1 MKICVI
7 AFGPIED
14 RTGGYEVRC
23 HYLIKALADLGHQV
37 YVLEFPIT
45 PTKLGSVKEGKRVR
59 FIRLKGNEPA
69 RNKFLKV
76 LSFYLERHFTINP
89 IRLIRTQLYSI
100 VELVKFRK
108 VLKMCNVVFIESVF
122 FPFGLLL
129 SRFFGKRIILDTHYV
144 GKFQARKY
152 KRESFLRNFLRE
164 FLWDVLE
171 RFSSKLSDFTIVVS
185 EEEKSFVKEEYGV
198 NESKILVIPV
208 TVELP
213 EMQVSQQKL
222 REVCDN
228 WGLRNKIVVMFL
240 GMLETPPNM
249 DAVKYIIDEL
259 APYLWERREDVVF
272 LIIGKGKE
280 QFRGGMPPNV
290 IFTGFVKDV
299 SPFFELSDICLAP
312 LRMGSGIK
320 TKILEY
326 MSYGK
331 LVLTTPVGAEGIKL
345 DEARSVIVSD
355 IEGYPENLLKIINDL
370 EHMKRKGKS
379 GKKIIE
385 KHYTPSII
393 TKKISE
399 II

>member
-45 PTKLGSVKEGKRVR
+45 PTKLGSIKEGKRVR
-59 FIRLKGNEPA
+59 FIRLKGNEPTQ
-69 RNKFLKV
+69 NKFLKF
-76 LSFYLERHFTINP
+76 LSFYLERPFNINP
-89 IRLIRTQLYSI
+89 IRLIRNQLYSI

-108 VLKMCNVVFIESVF
+108 VIKQCKIVFIESVF

-129 SRFFGKRIILDTHYV
+129 SRFFGKKIILDTHYV
-144 GKFQARKY
+144 GKLQASKY
-152 KRESFLRNFLRE
+152 NRGILRLSFLRE
-164 FLWDVLE
+164 FLWDILE
-171 RFSSKLSDFTIVVS
+171 RFSSRLSDFFIVVS
-185 EEEKSFVKEEYGV
+185 EEEMSFIKEEYGI

-213 EMQVSQQKL
+213 KMKVSHQKL
-222 REVCDN
+222 GEVLDK
-228 WGLRNKIVVMFL
+228 WGLRNKIVIMFL

-259 APYLWERREDVVF
+259 APFLWKRREEVIF

-280 QFRGGMPPNV
+280 QFRGSMPPNV
-290 IFTGFVKDV
+290 IFTGFVEDV
-299 SPFFELSDICLAP
+299 SPFFELSDLCIAP
-312 LRMGSGIK
+312 LRMGAGIK

-331 LVLTTPVGAEGIKL
+331 LVLTTPVGVEGIKL
-345 DEARSVIVSD
+345 DEVSSVIVSD
-355 IEGYPENLLKIINDL
+355 IEGYPEILLNIINDL
-370 EHMKRKGKS
+370 EKMKRKGKS
-379 GKKIIE
+379 GKEIIK
-385 KHYTPSII
+385 KHYTPSVI